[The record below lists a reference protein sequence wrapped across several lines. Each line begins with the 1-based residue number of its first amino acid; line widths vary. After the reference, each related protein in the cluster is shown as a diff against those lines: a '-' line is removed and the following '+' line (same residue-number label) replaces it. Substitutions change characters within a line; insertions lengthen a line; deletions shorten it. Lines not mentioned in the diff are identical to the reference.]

1 MKSSSSFVLIAVA
14 AASFAFGSTAFAA
27 SIDMNDPR
35 RALGREDD
43 IRVDAQISQDTVST
57 GSSIGVTYQVQN
69 LTASPIAVA
78 PRATDL
84 SYDAD
89 SATITIS
96 LGAEVPVG
104 GLMPQLTIIGPNEKK
119 TFTGSASFNVPAA
132 AMRAPFGNVP
142 RYVVVRV
149 NVLRD
154 IAAFR
159 DVANLPVTNPPR
171 PMSDAQFASWLE
183 NNDAIYLNAVPVRW
197 SPRSVN
203 PGSAADSDVPSS
215 MASAR

>member
-1 MKSSSSFVLIAVA
+1 MKSSDSFVLIAVA
-14 AASFAFGSTAFAA
+14 ATFVYGSTALAA
-27 SIDMNDPR
+27 SVDMNDPR

-43 IRVDAQISQDTVST
+43 IRVDAQVAQDTVSP
-57 GSSIGVTYQVQN
+57 GSAISVTYQVQN
-69 LTASPIAVA
+69 LTSSPIAVA
-78 PRATDL
+78 PRVTDL

-89 SATITIS
+89 SATITLS

-104 GLMPQLTIIGPNEKK
+104 GLLPQLTIIGPNEKK
-119 TFTGSASFNVPAA
+119 TFTGSATFNVPVP

-159 DVANLPVTNPPR
+159 DVVTLPASNPPR
-171 PMSDAQFASWLE
+171 AMSDAQFASWLE

-197 SPRSVN
+197 SPRSLNRGGV
-203 PGSAADSDVPSS
+203 ADAESS
-215 MASAR
+215 TLAGAR